1 MLARLP
7 EQVIQ
12 ENPYHVLWQLDTNA
26 VLRDRPLDP
35 SARSGAFIEVYVREI
50 LRLIKWPVVDRAN
63 VSNGY
68 LDLSM
73 PHDRHECAGMVR

>member
-12 ENPYHVLWQLDTNA
+12 ENPDLVLWQLGTNA

-35 SARSGAFIEVYVREI
+35 VWS
-50 LRLIKWPVVDRAN
+50 KN
-63 VSNGY
+63 
-68 LDLSM
+68 
-73 PHDRHECAGMVR
+73 